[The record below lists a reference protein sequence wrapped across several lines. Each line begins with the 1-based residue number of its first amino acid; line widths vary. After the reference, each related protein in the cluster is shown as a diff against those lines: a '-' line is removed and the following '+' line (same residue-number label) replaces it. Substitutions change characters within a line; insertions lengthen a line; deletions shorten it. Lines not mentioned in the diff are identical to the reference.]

1 MYISGGK
8 YRIYVVIGVIDKRL
22 TLFQV
27 FEDKRAREYSFIH
40 LSLSLKRKEV
50 TKDKGRGKKWSVEAG
65 EIIIIIIIKG

>member
-40 LSLSLKRKEV
+40 LSLSLS
-50 TKDKGRGKKWSVEAG
+50 KGRK
-65 EIIIIIIIKG
+65 